1 MTCSPITSWQI
12 DGERMD
18 TVRDFIFLVSKI
30 TVDGDCTHEIKRH
43 LEEKLL
49 GRKSVTKLDSLL
61 KKLISLTEISL
72 YQQKSI

>member
-1 MTCSPITSWQI
+1 MAYRKAKLEIVTK
-12 DGERMD
+12 
-18 TVRDFIFLVSKI
+18 FIFLGSKI
-30 TVDGDCTHEIKRH
+30 TAVDGHFSYEIKRC
-43 LEEKLL
+43 LLL